1 MSMLQ
6 SLHQGQLLIMLSS
19 QDVVQQRPVMSLE
32 EFVQKVAWPGV
43 QPSPLGGGEASVA
56 QEPQPDQ
63 KDDIL
68 KASKPIPQEDV
79 AAATLQVT
87 PQPPPESTT
96 SALDLSSPQLEP
108 STPVPNLPLS

>member
-6 SLHQGQLLIMLSS
+6 SLHQGQLLIMQSS

-43 QPSPLGGGEASVA
+43 QPSPLGRGEASAA

-63 KDDIL
+63 EDD
-68 KASKPIPQEDV
+68 
-79 AAATLQVT
+79 
-87 PQPPPESTT
+87 
-96 SALDLSSPQLEP
+96 SS
-108 STPVPNLPLS
+108 